1 MSVVISLLHRAGE
14 PVPFELDGIRYSLA
28 VPSVLGAVQWRRAIV
43 ALGGRQVG
51 PLALM
56 LKLREA
62 VVNTLLPEAE
72 HEAQRAEWLALV
84 DAQVERVRAM
94 LDAARNASRDA
105 EGFGQALFAVEAGED
120 DALRA
125 IGGSARLLAASD
137 ADSVADAEVFWDLPG
152 IAGARLFLLGWERI
166 GEGDPL
172 PALKRTRAGL
182 DEAALA
188 EVPQHHLAQLGLAID
203 RLTRPDDSQRKN

>member
-1 MSVVISLLHRAGE
+1 VVISLRHRAGE
-14 PVPFELDGIRYSLA
+14 PVPVDIDGISYTLA

-62 VVNTLLPEAE
+62 VINSLLPEAE
-72 HEAQRAEWLALV
+72 HAAQRAEWLALV
-84 DAQVERVRAM
+84 DAQVARVRAM

-120 DALRA
+120 AALRA
-125 IGGSARLLAASD
+125 IAAAARQLD
-137 ADSVADAEVFWDLPG
+137 AGYADAMADAEVFWDLAG
-152 IAGARLFLLGWERI
+152 IAGARMFLMGWSRI
-166 GEGDPL
+166 EGEGDPL
-172 PALKRTRAGL
+172 PPLRRTRAGL
-182 DEAALA
+182 EEAALA
-188 EVPQHHLAQLGLAID
+188 EIPQHHLAPLGLAID
-203 RLTRPDDSQRKN
+203 RLTRPDEAARKN